1 LESAREIK
9 ITTQRSYADMIVKHV
24 VIGDRSNFL
33 HTRIQLFI
41 DLRGTTTWYIGYVD
55 LPFY

>member
-1 LESAREIK
+1 MESTREIN

-24 VIGDRSNFL
+24 VIGDSSNFL

-41 DLRGTTTWYIGYVD
+41 DLRGITTWYIGYVD

>member
-1 LESAREIK
+1 MESAREIK

-24 VIGDRSNFL
+24 VIGDRPNFL

-41 DLRGTTTWYIGYVD
+41 DRRGITTWYIGYVD